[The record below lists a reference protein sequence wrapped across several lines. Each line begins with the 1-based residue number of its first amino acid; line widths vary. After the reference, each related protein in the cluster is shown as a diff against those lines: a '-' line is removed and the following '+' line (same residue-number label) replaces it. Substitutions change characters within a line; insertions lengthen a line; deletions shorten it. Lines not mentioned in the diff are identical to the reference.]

1 MNNSRDSRSGKV
13 VVSSFCWDAPFSR
26 WLLVLCR
33 ALVWGEPWR
42 DRLGVMT
49 NDLMDW
55 VGGEPE
61 SAELVIVLDRFDQD
75 VRSSALQAA
84 FGRLWESLGYQSL
97 ERDQL
102 LALLALYMLRDSQ
115 TDDELLETVR
125 NEWKLTD
132 EFELTELP
140 SAVTGLIYGN
150 DLLEDGVGPYAVAGM
165 MRAKLAQDKEAL
177 RDFKEEVLFSRLARS
192 PWILPCLRCAQ
203 ASDLVL
209 ALHSSKAK

>member
-1 MNNSRDSRSGKV
+1 M
-13 VVSSFCWDAPFSR
+13 VSSLFWNTSFSR
-26 WLLVLCR
+26 WLLVICR

-42 DRLGVMT
+42 DRLGAMT

-55 VGGEPE
+55 VGSEPE
-61 SAELVIVLDRFDQD
+61 SAELVIALDRFDQD
-75 VRSSALQAA
+75 IRSSALQAA
-84 FGRLWESLGYQSL
+84 FDRLWESLGYQSL
-97 ERDQL
+97 ERDQML
-102 LALLALYMLRDSQ
+102 TLLALYMLRESQ

-140 SAVTGLIYGN
+140 GAVTGLVYGN
-150 DLLEDGVGPYAVAGM
+150 DLLEDGVDPYAVVGM
-165 MRAKLAQDKEAL
+165 MRVNLEQDGESL